1 MKIIYQRDSS
11 GFTVREEKLRWFGH
25 VIMMD
30 IPPPPKQ
37 QEKRKEKEEVRA
49 CIEAGH
55 AAG

>member
-30 IPPPPKQ
+30 IPPKQ